1 MGLMVKTG
9 VLVSSAGQF
18 PPGRIA
24 PARARPARSLR
35 AALIPPSSQK
45 CVLTYLR
52 DSGTLPIEVRVMP
65 KLTLFVSEELHEKLR
80 WLSYK
85 QHRSQQA
92 ILLEMVEKALAKVEV
107 PKELP
112 K

>member
-1 MGLMVKTG
+1 
-9 VLVSSAGQF
+9 
-18 PPGRIA
+18 
-24 PARARPARSLR
+24 
-35 AALIPPSSQK
+35 
-45 CVLTYLR
+45 
-52 DSGTLPIEVRVMP
+52 MP
-65 KLTLFVSEELHEKLR
+65 KLTLFVSEEVHEKLR

-92 ILLEMVEKALAKVEV
+92 ILLEMVEKALAKVDV